1 MLSTLPEPPIDM
13 VGDHNHGNGN
23 PGPPRAS
30 SQMQAQEV
38 VEGDRMGGSMNADRE
53 DAEAEAD
60 ASVNK
65 GDFGHVLEMLTRT
78 LKRKYDGEKHTRFVD
93 CITRE

>member
-1 MLSTLPEPPIDM
+1 
-13 VGDHNHGNGN
+13 
-23 PGPPRAS
+23 
-30 SQMQAQEV
+30 
-38 VEGDRMGGSMNADRE
+38 MGGSMNADRE

-65 GDFGHVLEMLTRT
+65 GDFGHVLEILTRT